1 MIVRGAMLTQFF
13 FFGGGGVLGGGFSWK
28 IQSVLCNAC
37 LIIVEHFGVA
47 ILRFQEERSIKY
59 Q

>member
-1 MIVRGAMLTQFF
+1 MIVSGAMLTQFF
-13 FFGGGGVLGGGFSWK
+13 FFFFFWGGGGFSWK